1 MIKQLAGLQLLMML
15 FILTSFIQGR
25 LHANQFS
32 YVFPPNISL
41 QIIDQHEESGGK
53 IRLTA
58 LIESRLGTLEDLEVF
73 FESSK
78 DMQILSNTSKL
89 KTLPP
94 GAPRKVKI
102 LAVKTSKIA
111 DELGS
116 WLKMGVRFTP
126 DYQAIRTYIAD
137 KSIYPDD
144 FERQK
149 LVNIVDKNVGAEA
162 RYLEAVRHFIK
173 AD

>member
-15 FILTSFIQGR
+15 FILTSFVQGR

-53 IRLTA
+53 LRLTA
-58 LIESRLGTLEDLEVF
+58 LIESRLGTLQNLEVF
-73 FESSK
+73 FDSSK
-78 DMQILSNTSKL
+78 DLQILSNTSLL
-89 KTLPP
+89 KNLPP
-94 GAPRKVKI
+94 NSPRKVKI
-102 LAVKTSKIA
+102 LAIKTGKEA

-116 WLKMGVRFTP
+116 WLKMGVRFSP
-126 DYQAIRTYIAD
+126 DYEAIMSSIKD
-137 KSIYPDD
+137 KTVYPDD

-149 LVNIVDKNVGAEA
+149 LVDIVEKNAKAEA
-162 RYLEAVRHFIK
+162 HYLEAVRHFVK
-173 AD
+173 K

>member
-15 FILTSFIQGR
+15 FILTSLVQGR

-41 QIIDQHEESGGK
+41 QIIDQQQESGGK

-58 LIESRLGTLEDLEVF
+58 LIESRLGTLENLEVF

-78 DMQILSNTSKL
+78 DFQVLSNTSLLKKL
-89 KTLPP
+89 P
-94 GAPRKVKI
+94 ANSPRKVKV
-102 LAVKTSKIA
+102 LAVKTGKDA

-126 DYQAIRTYIAD
+126 DYEAIKAATID
-137 KSIYPDD
+137 KTTYPDD

-149 LVNIVDKNVGAEA
+149 LVDIVEKNALTKA
-162 RYLEAVRHFIK
+162 PYLEAVRHFIK
-173 AD
+173 K